1 MFLGFWVFYVQ
12 HLGGQRGVPS
22 KRIWKQLL
30 SVGSETVIESIE
42 VEVDEAAVT
51 VALLAHGS

>member
-1 MFLGFWVFYVQ
+1 MFYVQ